1 MSVTYLNTEAP
12 RAFMKYLL
20 DKFFRILIPLIV
32 SIFVFLI
39 PRHYFG
45 QSWDPIGRLDNE
57 TRQEWNPVKF
67 VPEILADNF
76 LTKLGPLW
84 FLPCIFIVMVVN
96 YPLIKF
102 SRRRKSLKSLDM
114 EDAKLVVG

>member
-1 MSVTYLNTEAP
+1 
-12 RAFMKYLL
+12 MKYTV
-20 DKFFRILIPLIV
+20 DKLVRIIIPFIAA
-32 SIFVFLI
+32 IFVFLI

-57 TRQEWNPVKF
+57 TRQEWNFLKF

-84 FLPCIFIVMVVN
+84 FLPCIFIVMMIN

-102 SRRRKSLKSLDM
+102 SRRRKRLESLDM
-114 EDAKLVVG
+114 EDAKLVFG